1 MNCEKIGAPTVK
13 RFAKYTLLAALAGS
27 LVAGPVH
34 AQAQRDGYKFLDA
47 VKERH
52 GTEATQPLSEPGNV
66 LVNSRDITSGESAL
80 HIVTQRRDP
89 VWLRFLL
96 AKGANPNI
104 ADRKGTTPLQLA
116 AQLGFVEGVEILAER
131 GAAVDVPNSTGETP
145 LIAAVHRRDGP
156 LVRLLIAEGAD
167 ADRADNSGRTARDY
181 ARLMGARSDLLQEIE
196 RAEADRGEQTETY
209 GPN

>member
-47 VKERH
+47 VKERN
-52 GTEATQPLSEPGNV
+52 GTEATQLLSEPGNV

-116 AQLGFVEGVEILAER
+116 AQLGFDPAKATRLQESDVHPAGCSYSLAENR
-131 GAAVDVPNSTGETP
+131 IYHVQTSTAEETP
-145 LIAAVHRRDGP
+145 DSLAICKGLELSPPSPPSV
-156 LVRLLIAEGAD
+156 
-167 ADRADNSGRTARDY
+167 
-181 ARLMGARSDLLQEIE
+181 
-196 RAEADRGEQTETY
+196 
-209 GPN
+209 